1 VKTLEKMKSKA
12 GTVCYSSP
20 EVLNGNYGI
29 ECDMWSA
36 GCILYVLLCGYT
48 PFYGEDNYQLS

>member
-1 VKTLEKMKSKA
+1 MKSKA

-48 PFYGEDNYQLS
+48 PFNGEDNYQLS